1 MFDLLN
7 QGGLIAW
14 IIFSAGVF
22 AFLLFMERLLNLHKA
37 RIKSEDFIAGI
48 CNNLGR
54 GNINEA
60 LAICDDTP
68 GPVAVIVR
76 AAILNRQADKE
87 ALRTAMENAGR
98 TEISRMERRLT
109 NFVTIAQVAPIF
121 GLLGTVVGMM
131 KSLQVMRAAAPL
143 VQAGDV
149 MGGLMQA
156 LVTTAVGLAVAAPC
170 YVAFNFLTGKV
181 EKIVIDMER
190 AAADMIAYLSGM
202 PIVHDDSGS
211 EKDE

>member
-1 MFDLLN
+1 MFELLR

-14 IIFSAGVF
+14 IIMGCGV
-22 AFLLFMERLLNLHKA
+22 AALILFLERLLSLHRA

-48 CNNLGR
+48 CNNLRR
-54 GNINEA
+54 GNVNEA

-87 ALRTAMENAGR
+87 SIRTAIENAGR
-98 TEISRMERRLT
+98 TEISRMERRLSLLAT
-109 NFVTIAQVAPIF
+109 VAQVAPIF
-121 GLLGTVVGMM
+121 GLLGTVLGLIQ
-131 KSLQVMRAAAPL
+131 SLQAMKLAAPL
-143 VQAGDV
+143 VQPVDV
-149 MGGLMQA
+149 MSGLMQA

-170 YVAFNFLTGKV
+170 YIGFSFLVGKV
-181 EKIVIDMER
+181 EKIVLDMER
-190 AAADMIAYLSGM
+190 SASDLIAFLAGT
-202 PIVHDDSGS
+202 PIVRDDPVP

>member
-1 MFDLLN
+1 MFELLR

-14 IIFSAGVF
+14 IIVGCGLA
-22 AFLLFMERLLNLHKA
+22 ALILFLERLLSLHRA

-48 CNNLGR
+48 CNNLRR
-54 GNINEA
+54 GNVNEA

-87 ALRTAMENAGR
+87 SIRTAIENAGR
-98 TEISRMERRLT
+98 TEISRMERRLSLLAT
-109 NFVTIAQVAPIF
+109 VAQVAPIF
-121 GLLGTVVGMM
+121 GLLGTVLGLI
-131 KSLQVMRAAAPL
+131 KSLQAMKLAAPL
-143 VQAGDV
+143 VQPVDV
-149 MGGLMQA
+149 MSGLMQA

-170 YVAFNFLTGKV
+170 YIAFSFLVGKV

-190 AAADMIAYLSGM
+190 SASDLIAFMAGT
-202 PIVHDDSGS
+202 PIVRDEPVP

>member
-1 MFDLLN
+1 MFELLRE
-7 QGGLIAW
+7 GGLIAW
-14 IIFSAGVF
+14 IISGAGVF
-22 AFLLFMERLLNLHKA
+22 AIMLFMERLLHLHRA

-48 CNNLGR
+48 CNNLSR
-54 GNINEA
+54 GNFTEA

-87 ALRTAMENAGR
+87 ALLTAMENAGR
-98 TEISRMERRLT
+98 TEISRMERRLAI
-109 NFVTIAQVAPIF
+109 FVTIAQVAPIF
-121 GLLGTVVGMM
+121 GLLGTVMGMIR
-131 KSLQVMRAAAPL
+131 SLQVMRAAAPL
-143 VQAGDV
+143 VQPGDV

-170 YVAFNFLTGKV
+170 YVAFNYLTGKV

-190 AAADMIAYLSGM
+190 SAADMIAFLTGT
-202 PIVHDDSGS
+202 PIVRDEPAP

>member
-1 MFDLLN
+1 MFELLR

-14 IIFSAGVF
+14 IIMGCGLA
-22 AFLLFMERLLNLHKA
+22 ALILFLERLLSLHRA

-48 CNNLGR
+48 CNNLRR
-54 GNINEA
+54 GNVTEA

-87 ALRTAMENAGR
+87 SIRTAIENAGR
-98 TEISRMERRLT
+98 TEISRMERRLSLLAT
-109 NFVTIAQVAPIF
+109 VAQVAPIF
-121 GLLGTVVGMM
+121 GLLGTVLGLI
-131 KSLQVMRAAAPL
+131 KSLQAMKLAAPL
-143 VQAGDV
+143 VQPVDV
-149 MGGLMQA
+149 MSGLMQA

-170 YVAFNFLTGKV
+170 YIAFSFLVGKV

-190 AAADMIAYLSGM
+190 SASDLIAFMAGT
-202 PIVHDDSGS
+202 PIVRDEPVP

>member
-1 MFDLLN
+1 MFELLR

-14 IIFSAGVF
+14 IIMGCGV
-22 AFLLFMERLLNLHKA
+22 AALILFLERLLSLHRA
-37 RIKSEDFIAGI
+37 RIKSEDFIIGI
-48 CNNLGR
+48 CNNLRR
-54 GNINEA
+54 GNVNEA

-87 ALRTAMENAGR
+87 SIRTAIENAGR
-98 TEISRMERRLT
+98 TEISRMERRLSLLAT
-109 NFVTIAQVAPIF
+109 VAQVAPIF
-121 GLLGTVVGMM
+121 GLLGTVLGLI
-131 KSLQVMRAAAPL
+131 KSLQAMKLAAPL
-143 VQAGDV
+143 VQPVDV
-149 MGGLMQA
+149 MSGLMQA

-170 YVAFNFLTGKV
+170 YIAFSFLVGKV

-190 AAADMIAYLSGM
+190 SASDLIAFLAGT
-202 PIVHDDSGS
+202 PIVRDEPVP

>member
-1 MFDLLN
+1 MFDLIR

-14 IIFSAGVF
+14 IIAGCGGF
-22 AFLLFMERLLNLHKA
+22 ALLLFLERLFHLHRA

-54 GNINEA
+54 GNVSEA

-76 AAILNRQADKE
+76 AAILNRHGDKDSIL
-87 ALRTAMENAGR
+87 AAIENAGR
-98 TEISRMERRLT
+98 TEISRMERRLSILAT
-109 NFVTIAQVAPIF
+109 VAQVAPIF
-121 GLLGTVVGMM
+121 GLLGTVLGLI
-131 KSLQVMRAAAPL
+131 KSLQAMKLAAPL
-143 VQAGDV
+143 VQPVDV
-149 MGGLMQA
+149 MSGLMQA

-170 YVAFNFLTGKV
+170 YVAFIFLVGKV

-190 AAADMIAYLSGM
+190 SSSDIIAFLSGA
-202 PIVHDDSGS
+202 PIVRDEPET
-211 EKDE
+211 EKDA

>member
-1 MFDLLN
+1 MFELLR

-14 IIFSAGVF
+14 IIMGCGV
-22 AFLLFMERLLNLHKA
+22 AALILFLERLLSLHRA

-48 CNNLGR
+48 CNNLRR
-54 GNINEA
+54 GNVNEA

-87 ALRTAMENAGR
+87 SIRTAIENAGR
-98 TEISRMERRLT
+98 TEISRMERRLSLLAT
-109 NFVTIAQVAPIF
+109 VAQVTPIF
-121 GLLGTVVGMM
+121 GLLGTVLGLIQ
-131 KSLQVMRAAAPL
+131 SLQAMKLAAPL
-143 VQAGDV
+143 VQPVDV
-149 MGGLMQA
+149 MSGLMQA

-170 YVAFNFLTGKV
+170 YIGFSFLVGKV

-190 AAADMIAYLSGM
+190 SASDLIAFLAGT
-202 PIVHDDSGS
+202 PIVRDDPVP

>member
-1 MFDLLN
+1 MFELLR

-14 IIFSAGVF
+14 IILGCGVV
-22 AFLLFMERLLNLHKA
+22 ALLLFLERLLSLHRA

-48 CNNLGR
+48 CNNLRR
-54 GNINEA
+54 GNVNEA

-76 AAILNRQADKE
+76 AAILNRQGDKE
-87 ALRTAMENAGR
+87 SIRTAIENAGR
-98 TEISRMERRLT
+98 TEISRMERRLSILAT
-109 NFVTIAQVAPIF
+109 VAQVAPIF
-121 GLLGTVVGMM
+121 GLLGTVLGLI
-131 KSLQVMRAAAPL
+131 KSLQAMKLAAPL
-143 VQAGDV
+143 VQPVDV
-149 MGGLMQA
+149 MTGLMQA

-170 YVAFNFLTGKV
+170 YIAFTFLMGKV

-190 AAADMIAYLSGM
+190 SASDLIAFLAGA
-202 PIVHDDSGS
+202 PIVRDEPST

>member
-1 MFDLLN
+1 MFELLR

-14 IIFSAGVF
+14 IIVGCGLA
-22 AFLLFMERLLNLHKA
+22 ALILFLERLLSLHRA

-48 CNNLGR
+48 CNNLRR
-54 GNINEA
+54 GNVNEA

-87 ALRTAMENAGR
+87 SIRTAIENAGR
-98 TEISRMERRLT
+98 TEISRMERRLSLLAT
-109 NFVTIAQVAPIF
+109 VAQVAPIF
-121 GLLGTVVGMM
+121 GLLGTVLGLM
-131 KSLQVMRAAAPL
+131 KSLQAMKLAAPL
-143 VQAGDV
+143 VQPVDV
-149 MGGLMQA
+149 MSGLMQA

-170 YVAFNFLTGKV
+170 YIAFSFLVGKV

-190 AAADMIAYLSGM
+190 SASDLIAFMAGTS
-202 PIVHDDSGS
+202 IVRDEPVP

>member
-1 MFDLLN
+1 MFELLRE
-7 QGGLIAW
+7 GGLIAW
-14 IIFSAGVF
+14 IISCAGVF
-22 AFLLFMERLLNLHKA
+22 AFMFFMERLLHLHRA

-48 CNNLGR
+48 CNNLSR
-54 GNINEA
+54 GNVTEA

-76 AAILNRQADKE
+76 AAILNRQADKD
-87 ALRTAMENAGR
+87 AIRTAMENAGR
-98 TEISRMERRLT
+98 TEISRMERRLAI
-109 NFVTIAQVAPIF
+109 FVTIAQVAPIF
-121 GLLGTVVGMM
+121 GLLGTVLGMI

-143 VQAGDV
+143 VQPGDV

-170 YVAFNFLTGKV
+170 YVAFNYLTGKV

-190 AAADMIAYLSGM
+190 SAADMIAFLTGM
-202 PIVHDDSGS
+202 PIVHDEPAA

>member
-1 MFDLLN
+1 MFDLLR

-14 IIFSAGVF
+14 IIMGCGGV
-22 AFLLFMERLLNLHKA
+22 ALILFLERLLHLHRA

-48 CNNLGR
+48 CNNLRR
-54 GNINEA
+54 GNVNEA

-76 AAILNRQADKE
+76 AAILNRNADKE
-87 ALRTAMENAGR
+87 SILTAIETAGR
-98 TEISRMERRLT
+98 TEISRMEPRLSILAT
-109 NFVTIAQVAPIF
+109 VAQVAPIF
-121 GLLGTVVGMM
+121 GLLGTVLGLI
-131 KSLQVMRAAAPL
+131 KSLQAMKLAAPL
-143 VQAGDV
+143 VQPVDV
-149 MGGLMQA
+149 MTGLMQA

-170 YVAFNFLTGKV
+170 YVAFTFLIGKV

-190 AAADMIAYLSGM
+190 SASDVIAFLAGT
-202 PIVHDDSGS
+202 PIVREESVS

>member
-1 MFDLLN
+1 MFELLR

-14 IIFSAGVF
+14 IIVGCGLA
-22 AFLLFMERLLNLHKA
+22 ALILFLERLLSLHRA

-48 CNNLGR
+48 CNNLRR
-54 GNINEA
+54 GNVNEA

-87 ALRTAMENAGR
+87 SIRTAIENAGR
-98 TEISRMERRLT
+98 TEISRMERRLSLLAT
-109 NFVTIAQVAPIF
+109 VAQVAPIF
-121 GLLGTVVGMM
+121 GLLGTVLGLI
-131 KSLQVMRAAAPL
+131 KSLQAMKLAAPL
-143 VQAGDV
+143 VQPVDV
-149 MGGLMQA
+149 MSGLMQA

-170 YVAFNFLTGKV
+170 YIAFSFLVGKV

-190 AAADMIAYLSGM
+190 SASDIIAFMTGT
-202 PIVHDDSGS
+202 PIVRDEPVP

>member
-1 MFDLLN
+1 MFELLR

-14 IIFSAGVF
+14 IILGCGVV
-22 AFLLFMERLLNLHKA
+22 ALLLFLERLLSLHRA

-48 CNNLGR
+48 CNNLRR
-54 GNINEA
+54 GNVNEA

-76 AAILNRQADKE
+76 AAILNRQGGKE
-87 ALRTAMENAGR
+87 SIRTAIENAGR
-98 TEISRMERRLT
+98 TEISRMERRLSILAT
-109 NFVTIAQVAPIF
+109 VAQVAPIF
-121 GLLGTVVGMM
+121 GLLGTVLGLI
-131 KSLQVMRAAAPL
+131 KSLQAMKLAAPL
-143 VQAGDV
+143 VQPVDV
-149 MGGLMQA
+149 MTGLMQA

-170 YVAFNFLTGKV
+170 YIAFTFLMGKV

-190 AAADMIAYLSGM
+190 SASDLIAFLAGA
-202 PIVHDDSGS
+202 PIVRDEPST

>member
-1 MFDLLN
+1 MFELLR

-14 IIFSAGVF
+14 IIVGCGV
-22 AFLLFMERLLNLHKA
+22 AALILFLERLLSLHRA

-48 CNNLGR
+48 CNNLRR
-54 GNINEA
+54 GNVNEA

-87 ALRTAMENAGR
+87 SIRTAIENAGR
-98 TEISRMERRLT
+98 TEISRMERRLSLLAT
-109 NFVTIAQVAPIF
+109 VAQVAPIF
-121 GLLGTVVGMM
+121 GLLGTVLGLI
-131 KSLQVMRAAAPL
+131 KSLQAMKLAAPL
-143 VQAGDV
+143 VQPVDV
-149 MGGLMQA
+149 MSGLMQA

-170 YVAFNFLTGKV
+170 YIAFSFLVGKV

-190 AAADMIAYLSGM
+190 SASDIIAFMAGT
-202 PIVHDDSGS
+202 PIVRDEPVP

>member
-1 MFDLLN
+1 MFELLR

-14 IIFSAGVF
+14 IIMGCGLA
-22 AFLLFMERLLNLHKA
+22 ALILFLERLLSLHRA

-48 CNNLGR
+48 CNNLRR
-54 GNINEA
+54 GNVNEA

-87 ALRTAMENAGR
+87 SIRTAIENAGR
-98 TEISRMERRLT
+98 TEISRMERRLSLLAT
-109 NFVTIAQVAPIF
+109 VAQVAPIF
-121 GLLGTVVGMM
+121 GLLGTVLGLI
-131 KSLQVMRAAAPL
+131 KSLQAMKLAAPL
-143 VQAGDV
+143 VQPVDV
-149 MGGLMQA
+149 MSGLMQA

-170 YVAFNFLTGKV
+170 YIAFSFLVGKV

-190 AAADMIAYLSGM
+190 SASDLIAFMAGT
-202 PIVHDDSGS
+202 PIVRDEPVP

>member
-1 MFDLLN
+1 MFELLR

-14 IIFSAGVF
+14 IIVGCGMA
-22 AFLLFMERLLNLHKA
+22 ALILFLERLLSLHRA

-48 CNNLGR
+48 CNNLRR
-54 GNINEA
+54 GNVNEA

-87 ALRTAMENAGR
+87 SIRTAIENAGR
-98 TEISRMERRLT
+98 TEISRMERRLSLLAT
-109 NFVTIAQVAPIF
+109 VAQVAPIF
-121 GLLGTVVGMM
+121 GLLGTVLGLI
-131 KSLQVMRAAAPL
+131 KSLQAMKLAAPL
-143 VQAGDV
+143 VQPVDV
-149 MGGLMQA
+149 MSGLMQA

-170 YVAFNFLTGKV
+170 YIAFSFLVGKV

-190 AAADMIAYLSGM
+190 SASDIIAFMAGT
-202 PIVHDDSGS
+202 PIVRDEPIP

>member
-1 MFDLLN
+1 MFELLR

-14 IIFSAGVF
+14 IILGCGIVALML
-22 AFLLFMERLLNLHKA
+22 FLERLLSLHRA

-48 CNNLGR
+48 CNNLQR
-54 GNINEA
+54 GNVKEA
-60 LAICDDTP
+60 MAICDDTP

-76 AAILNRQADKE
+76 AAILNRQGDKDSI
-87 ALRTAMENAGR
+87 RTAIENAGR
-98 TEISRMERRLT
+98 TEISRMERRLSILAT
-109 NFVTIAQVAPIF
+109 VAQVAPIF
-121 GLLGTVVGMM
+121 GLLGTVLGLV
-131 KSLQVMRAAAPL
+131 KSLQVMKAAAPL
-143 VQAGDV
+143 VQPADV

-170 YVAFNFLTGKV
+170 YIAFNFLTGKV

-190 AAADMIAYLSGM
+190 ASSDILAFLTGT
-202 PIVHDDSGS
+202 PIIRDEPVA

>member
-1 MFDLLN
+1 MFELLR

-14 IIFSAGVF
+14 IILGCGIVALML
-22 AFLLFMERLLNLHKA
+22 FLERLLSLHRA

-48 CNNLGR
+48 CNNLQR
-54 GNINEA
+54 GNVKEA
-60 LAICDDTP
+60 MAICDDTP

-76 AAILNRQADKE
+76 AAILNRQGDKDSI
-87 ALRTAMENAGR
+87 RTAIESAGR
-98 TEISRMERRLT
+98 TEISRMERRLSILAT
-109 NFVTIAQVAPIF
+109 VAQVAPIF
-121 GLLGTVVGMM
+121 GLLGTVLGLV
-131 KSLQVMRAAAPL
+131 KSLQVMKAAAPL
-143 VQAGDV
+143 VQPVDV

-170 YVAFNFLTGKV
+170 YIAFNFLTGKV

-190 AAADMIAYLSGM
+190 ASSDIMAFLTGT
-202 PIVHDDSGS
+202 PIIRDEPGA